1 MKLDKKIK
9 KKLLETKEQKDRLII
24 EQEIVRSRIM
34 MIFESQENI
43 ENWENLSEEKKFK
56 ISCKFLQ
63 EISFQQQNGVINEQ
77 FMDII
82 KSIFGSSI
90 GGGFA
95 QAVLEPAVSWI
106 LSGLG
111 MESNSY
117 IKKFVV
123 SFLTKKE
130 GFWNYLKDCRTLTR
144 GIAESLAEA
153 VAIQVQQGTN
163 TGGFWMD
170 AIRNVLGDW
179 ISHTGFVEGIEK
191 QIGDKICGYWDKA
204 TGNAKNVLTKLKG
217 EESVSKPEIAATTTA
232 TPTTP
237 ATSTTAV
244 FPTGK

>member
-34 MIFESQENI
+34 MIIESEDNLK
-43 ENWENLSEEKKFK
+43 NWNNLSDEKRFK

-63 EISFQQQNGVINEQ
+63 EVSFQQQNGVINEQ

-82 KSIFGSSI
+82 KNIFGSSI
-90 GGGFA
+90 GGGLG

-111 MESNSY
+111 MESNTF

-130 GFWNYLKDCRTLTR
+130 GFWNYLKDCRTLTK
-144 GIAESLAEA
+144 GVAEAIAEATA
-153 VAIQVQQGTN
+153 MQVQQSTGK
-163 TGGFWMD
+163 GGFWMD
-170 AIRNVLGDW
+170 AVRNTLGDW
-179 ISHTGFVEGIEK
+179 LSPENDSGFVGGIEK
-191 QIGDKICGYWDKA
+191 KIEDKICGYWNKA

-217 EESVSKPEIAATTTA
+217 EESKQPQVATTSPTTA
-232 TPTTP
+232 PTTP
-237 ATSTTAV
+237 SS
-244 FPTGK
+244 

>member
-34 MIFESQENI
+34 MIFESEDNLK
-43 ENWENLSEEKKFK
+43 NWNNLSDEKKFK

-63 EISFQQQNGVINEQ
+63 EVSFQQQNGVINEQ

-82 KSIFGSSI
+82 KNIFGSSI
-90 GGGFA
+90 GGGLG

-111 MESNSY
+111 MESNTF

-130 GFWNYLKDCRTLTR
+130 GFWNYLKDCRTLTK
-144 GIAESLAEA
+144 GVAEAIAEATA
-153 VAIQVQQGTN
+153 MQVQQSTGK
-163 TGGFWMD
+163 GGFWMD
-170 AIRNVLGDW
+170 AVRNTLGDW
-179 ISHTGFVEGIEK
+179 LSPKNDSGFVGGIEK
-191 QIGDKICGYWDKA
+191 KIEDKICGYWNKA

-217 EESVSKPEIAATTTA
+217 EESKQPQVTTTSPTTA
-232 TPTTP
+232 PTTP
-237 ATSTTAV
+237 SS
-244 FPTGK
+244 

>member
-1 MKLDKKIK
+1 
-9 KKLLETKEQKDRLII
+9 
-24 EQEIVRSRIM
+24 M

-63 EISFQQQNGVINEQ
+63 EVSFQQQNGVINEQ

-130 GFWNYLKDCRTLTR
+130 GFWNYLKDCRTLTK
-144 GIAESLAEA
+144 GVAESLAEA
-153 VAIQVQQGTN
+153 VAIQVQQGTG

-170 AIRNVLGDW
+170 SIRNVLGDYL
-179 ISHTGFVEGIEK
+179 SKSGFVEGIEAK
-191 QIGDKICGYWDKA
+191 IGDTICGYWDKA

-217 EESVSKPEIAATTTA
+217 EESAAKPEIAATT
-232 TPTTP
+232 
-237 ATSTTAV
+237 STTTA
-244 FPTGK
+244 PISK

>member
-34 MIFESQENI
+34 MIFESEDNLK
-43 ENWENLSEEKKFK
+43 NWDNLSEKKRFK

-63 EISFQQQNGVINEQ
+63 EVSFQQQNGVINEQ

-82 KSIFGSSI
+82 KNIFGSSI
-90 GGGFA
+90 GGGLG

-123 SFLTKKE
+123 SFLTQQE
-130 GFWNYLKDCRTLTR
+130 GFWNYLKDCKTLTK
-144 GIAESLAEA
+144 GIAESIAKATLM
-153 VAIQVQQGTN
+153 QVQESTG

-170 AIRNVLGDW
+170 AVRNTLYNYLTPKPGDD
-179 ISHTGFVEGIEK
+179 SGFVGGIEK
-191 QIGDKICGYWDKA
+191 QIEDKICGYWNKA

-217 EESVSKPEIAATTTA
+217 EESKQPQVATTSPTTA
-232 TPTTP
+232 PTTP
-237 ATSTTAV
+237 SS
-244 FPTGK
+244 

>member
-1 MKLDKKIK
+1 
-9 KKLLETKEQKDRLII
+9 
-24 EQEIVRSRIM
+24 M

-82 KSIFGSSI
+82 KSIFGSSV

-111 MESNSY
+111 METNSY

-130 GFWNYLKDCRTLTR
+130 GFWNYLKDCRTLTK

-153 VAIQVQQGTN
+153 VAIQVQQGTG

-170 AIRNVLGDW
+170 SIRNVLGDYL
-179 ISHTGFVEGIEK
+179 SKSGFVEGIEK
-191 QIGDKICGYWDKA
+191 QIGDTICGYWDKA
-204 TGNAKNVLTKLKG
+204 TGNAKNVLNKLKG
-217 EESVSKPEIAATTTA
+217 DESAAKPEIATTTSTTTA
-232 TPTTP
+232 PI
-237 ATSTTAV
+237 S
-244 FPTGK
+244 K

>member
-34 MIFESQENI
+34 MIFESEDNLK
-43 ENWENLSEEKKFK
+43 NWNNLSDEKRFK

-63 EISFQQQNGVINEQ
+63 EVSFQQQNGVINEQ

-82 KSIFGSSI
+82 KNIFGSSI
-90 GGGFA
+90 GGGLG

-111 MESNSY
+111 MESNTF

-130 GFWNYLKDCRTLTR
+130 GFWNYLKDCRTLTK
-144 GIAESLAEA
+144 GVAEAIAEATA
-153 VAIQVQQGTN
+153 MQVQQSTGK
-163 TGGFWMD
+163 GGFWMD
-170 AIRNVLGDW
+170 AVRNTLGDW
-179 ISHTGFVEGIEK
+179 LSPENDSGFVGGIEK
-191 QIGDKICGYWDKA
+191 KIEDKICGYWNKA

-217 EESVSKPEIAATTTA
+217 EESKQPQVATTSPTTA
-232 TPTTP
+232 PTTP
-237 ATSTTAV
+237 SS
-244 FPTGK
+244 

>member
-9 KKLLETKEQKDRLII
+9 KKLLETKEQKDKLII
-24 EQEIVRSRIM
+24 EQEIVRSRFM
-34 MIFESQENI
+34 MIFESEDNI
-43 ENWENLSEEKKFK
+43 KNWDSLSEEKKFK

-63 EISFQQQNGVINEQ
+63 EISYQQQNGIINEQ
-77 FMDII
+77 LTDII

-130 GFWNYLKDCRTLTR
+130 GFWNYLKDCQTLTK
-144 GIAESLAEA
+144 GIAEALAEA
-153 VAIQVQQGTN
+153 VAMQVQQGTG

-170 AIRNVLGDW
+170 SIRNVLGDYL
-179 ISHTGFVEGIEK
+179 SKAGFVENIEK

-217 EESVSKPEIAATTTA
+217 EESKQPQIATTSPTTA
-232 TPTTP
+232 PTTPTT
-237 ATSTTAV
+237 SS
-244 FPTGK
+244 